1 MTIPSKTQKYF
12 ENVAGNWNEL
22 RSGFFREEVR
32 KVAIQKAYLRPE
44 YVVVDMGAGTGF
56 LSEAL
61 APLVRKVFLIDA
73 SEGMLQ
79 QAQKNLSQFTNL
91 EYRVADGT
99 HIPLPDESVD
109 AVFANM
115 YLHHCP
121 QPLTAIKEMVR
132 ILRPGGR
139 LTLTDLD
146 EHPYSW
152 LKEEMADTWQGF
164 ERKQVFRWFEKADLV
179 NIFID
184 GTGECCCA
192 KSKEQK
198 EDEKAKISI
207 FLATGTRRVQGTRSN
222 VRKHYHALA
231 VNNNTCCDNSPSS
244 CDCNSDAPASSCC
257 SGYDTPEVAFTTDYP
272 LNDVKPLPKEAAQL
286 SLGCG
291 NPIQSA
297 ALQPGEVVL
306 DIGSGAG
313 LDCLLAARKVGETG
327 FVYGVDMTPVMVEK
341 SQANAKKA
349 GISHIEFKL
358 GHAENLPL
366 NDASVNVIISNCVIN
381 LCEDKG
387 RVFNEAFRV
396 LRPGGRM
403 VISDMVTDRSLPLEA
418 RKQVAS
424 WASCVAG
431 ALPEQEYLDLIQQ
444 AGFLKPTT
452 QKGISGGMLGDV
464 EVYSLEVIARKP

>member
-1 MTIPSKTQKYF
+1 MTIPSETQDYF
-12 ENVAGNWNEL
+12 EKNAGNWNEL
-22 RSGFFREEVR
+22 REGFFREVR
-32 KVAIQKAYLRPE
+32 KIAIQKSYLRPE
-44 YVVVDMGAGTGF
+44 YAVVDMGAGTGF

-61 APLVRKVFLIDA
+61 APLVRKVFLVDA
-73 SEGMLQ
+73 SESMLQ
-79 QAQKNLSQFTNL
+79 QAQKNLSRFTNL

-99 HIPLPDESVD
+99 HIPLPDESID

-164 ERKQVFRWFEKADLV
+164 DRKQIFHWYEKADLV
-179 NIFID
+179 NIYID
-184 GTGECCCA
+184 CTGENCCA
-192 KSKEQK
+192 QSKDQK
-198 EDEKAKISI
+198 ANDKAKISI
-207 FLATGTRRVQGTRSN
+207 FLATGTKRVQGTRSN
-222 VRKHYHALA
+222 VRRHYHALA
-231 VNNNTCCDNSPSS
+231 TNNACCDDTPAS
-244 CDCNSDAPASSCC
+244 CSCGEASASSCC
-257 SGYDTPEVAFTTDYP
+257 SDYDTSEVSFTTDYP
-272 LNDVKPLPKEAAQL
+272 LNDIQPLPKEATQL

-313 LDCLLAARKVGETG
+313 MDCLLAARRVGETG
-327 FVYGVDMTPVMVEK
+327 FVYGVDMTPVMIEK

-349 GISHIEFKL
+349 GIRHIEFKL

-366 NDASVNVIISNCVIN
+366 EDSSVDVIISNCVIN

-387 RVFNEAFRV
+387 RVFKEAFRV
-396 LRPGGRM
+396 MRPGGRM
-403 VISDMVTDRSLPLEA
+403 ILSDMVTDKSLPLET
-418 RKQVAS
+418 RKQAAG
-424 WASCVAG
+424 WAGCVAG

-452 QKGISGGMLGDV
+452 HKGKSGGMLEDV
-464 EVYSLEVIARKP
+464 EVFSLEVIARKP

>member
-1 MTIPSKTQKYF
+1 MTISSRTQDYF
-12 ENVAGNWNEL
+12 ENIAGNWNEL
-22 RSGFFREEVR
+22 RTGFFRDEVR
-32 KVAIQKAYLRPE
+32 KIAIQKSHLRPE
-44 YVVVDMGAGTGF
+44 YAVVDMGAGTGF

-73 SEGMLQ
+73 SESMLQ

-99 HIPLPDESVD
+99 HIPLPDESID

-121 QPLTAIKEMVR
+121 QPLIAIKEMVR

-164 ERKQVFRWFEKADLV
+164 DRKQILHWYEKADLV

-184 GTGECCCA
+184 CTGENCCA
-192 KSKEQK
+192 ESKEEK
-198 EDEKAKISI
+198 VDDKAKISI

-231 VNNNTCCDNSPSS
+231 ANNACCDDSYAS
-244 CDCNSDAPASSCC
+244 CSCSNDASASSCC
-257 SGYDTPEVAFTTDYP
+257 SSDDNSEVSFNTDYP
-272 LNDVKPLPKEAAQL
+272 LSDIQPLPKEATQL

-297 ALQPGEVVL
+297 SLKSGEVVL

-313 LDCLLAARKVGETG
+313 MDCLLAARKVGETG
-327 FVYGVDMTPVMVEK
+327 FVYGVDMTPAMIEK

-366 NDASVNVIISNCVIN
+366 EDASVDVIISNCVIN

-387 RVFNEAFRV
+387 KVFKEAFRV
-396 LRPGGRM
+396 MRPGGRM
-403 VISDMVTDRSLPLEA
+403 IISDMITDKSLPTET

-444 AGFLKPTT
+444 AGFLKPITH
-452 QKGISGGMLGDV
+452 KGKSGGMLEDV
-464 EVYSLEVIARKP
+464 EVFSLEVIAQKP

>member
-1 MTIPSKTQKYF
+1 MTIPSGTQKYF

-22 RSGFFREEVR
+22 RAGFFREEVR
-32 KVAIQKAYLRPE
+32 KIAIQKSYLRPE

-73 SEGMLQ
+73 SESMLQ
-79 QAQKNLSQFTNL
+79 QAQKNLSRFNNL

-99 HIPLPDESVD
+99 HIPLPDESID

-152 LKEEMADTWQGF
+152 LKEEMADAWQGF
-164 ERKQVFRWFEKADLV
+164 NRKQISSWYEKADLV

-184 GTGECCCA
+184 CTGENCCA
-192 KSKEQK
+192 QSKEEK
-198 EDEKAKISI
+198 VDDKAKISI

-222 VRKHYHALA
+222 VRKYYHALA
-231 VNNNTCCDNSPSS
+231 ANNACCDDSPAS
-244 CDCNSDAPASSCC
+244 CSCSNDASASSCC
-257 SGYDTPEVAFTTDYP
+257 SSYDTSEISFTTDYP
-272 LNDVKPLPKEAAQL
+272 LNDIQPLPKEATQL
-286 SLGCG
+286 TLGCG

-313 LDCLLAARKVGETG
+313 MDCLLAARKVGETG
-327 FVYGVDMTPVMVEK
+327 FVYGVDMTPVMIEK

-358 GHAENLPL
+358 GHAEDLPL
-366 NDASVNVIISNCVIN
+366 EDASVDVIISNCVIN

-387 RVFNEAFRV
+387 KVFKEAFRV
-396 LRPGGRM
+396 MRPGGRM
-403 VISDMVTDRSLPLEA
+403 IISDMVTDTSLPTET

-444 AGFLKPTT
+444 AGFSKPITY
-452 QKGISGGMLGDV
+452 KGKSGGMLEDV
-464 EVYSLEVIARKP
+464 EVFSLEVIAQKP